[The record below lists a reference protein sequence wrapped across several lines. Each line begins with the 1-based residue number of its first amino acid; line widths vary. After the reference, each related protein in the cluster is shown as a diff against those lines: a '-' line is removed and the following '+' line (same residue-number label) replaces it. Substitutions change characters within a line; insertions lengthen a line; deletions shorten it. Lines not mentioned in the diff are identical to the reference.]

1 MQSFRNLFPSTSR
14 PQDIIL
20 VLSQLRASMYDRGS
34 EVDGPM
40 TSLRVEQRRRLTLAG
55 VLQREGEL
63 LAAFDGLTDADEA
76 TTRCE
81 RLLRWLR
88 SQHMAWFA

>member
-1 MQSFRNLFPSTSR
+1 
-14 PQDIIL
+14 
-20 VLSQLRASMYDRGS
+20 MYDRGS